1 MNIVS
6 LIIERFSKYFLG
18 VVAFESVKRIVA
30 ALESET
36 LTNSEKKDKALAE
49 LLKLGYGLT
58 EEALSV
64 AIFLAVRY
72 FKGKVAK

>member
-6 LIIERFSKYFLG
+6 LVIERFSKYMLG
-18 VVAFESVKRIVA
+18 GVAFESVKRIVA

-36 LTNSEKKDKALAE
+36 LSNSEKRSLAVDE
-49 LLKLGYGLT
+49 MLKLGYGLT
-58 EEALSV
+58 EEAIGV
-64 AIFLAVRY
+64 AVWLAVRY

>member
-6 LIIERFSKYFLG
+6 LVIERFSKFMLG
-18 VVAFESVKRIVA
+18 GVAFESVKRIVA

-36 LTNSEKKDKALAE
+36 LSNTEKKDKALSE

-64 AIFLAVRY
+64 AIWLAVRY